1 MSVWD
6 LSVGE
11 VSVGEV
17 SGRGNVRLGF
27 VSRGC
32 VRRGNVR
39 QRNVRTPFHFH
50 LFRVFLCCCTGSAT
64 DLRVLLLLLDVF
76 YLILFFDIWHKLL
89 LSRPLGAGNSS
100 LKVAGPPVEVR
111 NIDPAHLF
119 V

>member
-1 MSVWD
+1 MFVWD
-6 LSVGE
+6 LSVGD
-11 VSVGEV
+11 VSVGEMSV
-17 SGRGNVRLGF
+17 KEMSEHRF
-27 VSRGC
+27 I
-32 VRRGNVR
+32 
-39 QRNVRTPFHFH
+39 FH
-50 LFRVFLCCCTGSAT
+50 LFRVFLCSCTGSAT

-111 NIDPAHLF
+111 NIDWTHLF